1 MPGTEGR
8 GAGTGNGAGVGRAMG
23 AWRAL
28 AGRLGAWL
36 AAYLGQPLKGYEPYV
51 PAGAQRLL
59 GLLEPADVLLVEGNT
74 RVSTAIK
81 YLTQSTWSHTALYVG
96 DVLGQ
101 GLDAATAPTLIEADL
116 EQGVHAVPLATYA
129 HFNTRICRPIGLT
142 EEDRAR
148 VVAFAVER
156 LGLAYDL
163 KNLIDL
169 ARYLLPTPP
178 VPSFMRRRLLAL
190 GSGDPTRAL
199 CSTLIAQAFQ
209 AVRYPILPRVE
220 SLCPEG
226 EEPCGYSVREILH
239 IRHHSLFAPRDFD
252 LSPYFRVIKPI
263 EASRF
268 DYRSLVWDDQP
279 ERHEEHDAHATT

>member
-1 MPGTEGR
+1 M
-8 GAGTGNGAGVGRAMG
+8 NGPME
-23 AWRAL
+23 
-28 AGRLGAWL
+28 RLGRWL
-36 AAYLGQPLKGYEPYV
+36 ADYLSRPLFNYEPYV
-51 PAGAQRLL
+51 PVGPERLQA
-59 GLLEPADVLLVEGNT
+59 LLEPADVLLVEGNT

-81 YLTQSTWSHTALYVG
+81 YLTQSTWSHAALYVG
-96 DVLGQ
+96 DALGR
-101 GLDAATAPTLIEADL
+101 GLDPEAAPTLIEADL
-116 EQGVHAVPLATYA
+116 EHGVQAVPLATYGR
-129 HFNTRICRPIGLT
+129 FNTRICRPIGLT

-178 VPSFMRRRLLAL
+178 VPSFMRRRMLSL

-209 AVRYPILPRVE
+209 NVRYPILPQVE

-226 EEPCGYSVREILH
+226 QEPCAYAIREILH

-263 EASRF
+263 EATRF
-268 DYRSLVWDDQP
+268 DYRSLTWADQP
-279 ERHEEHDAHATT
+279 VDPEESNCNACP